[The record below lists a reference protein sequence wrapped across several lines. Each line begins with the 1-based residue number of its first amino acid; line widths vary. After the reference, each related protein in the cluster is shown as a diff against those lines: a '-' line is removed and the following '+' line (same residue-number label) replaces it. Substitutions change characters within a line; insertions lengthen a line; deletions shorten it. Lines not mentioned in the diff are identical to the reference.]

1 MRSPPPQNVKFDN
14 FPVFHTDRV
23 IIDRLTRGQGQPS
36 RIWKVQYDWLSLG
49 KGLLL
54 SVEQALAG
62 RNEIRTPLKIKTP
75 ARDRRLYRIVCMR
88 SFGNVDRV
96 LRLILEWGLRFSPG
110 NCILKNCENKN
121 KQINK

>member
-1 MRSPPPQNVKFDN
+1 MKVVVLRSPPPQNVKLGN

-75 ARDRRLYRIVCMR
+75 ARDRRLGLSACAR
-88 SFGNVDRV
+88 SEMSAVF
-96 LRLILEWGLRFSPG
+96 
-110 NCILKNCENKN
+110 
-121 KQINK
+121 